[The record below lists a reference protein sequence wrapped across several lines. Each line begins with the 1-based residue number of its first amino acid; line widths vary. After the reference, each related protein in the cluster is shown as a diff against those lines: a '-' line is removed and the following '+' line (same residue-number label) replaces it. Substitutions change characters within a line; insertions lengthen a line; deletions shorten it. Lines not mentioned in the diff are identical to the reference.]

1 MPRHPEETCE
11 EERARLVTFLRTEHL
26 RLRTMPGLKESEKLY
41 FRTCGSLETVENVL
55 DQLSEFY
62 RET

>member
-1 MPRHPEETCE
+1 
-11 EERARLVTFLRTEHL
+11 
-26 RLRTMPGLKESEKLY
+26 MPGLKESEKLY